1 MKIDYTNVLRY
12 LDIRCIHF
20 IIALK
25 KATPLSNHCYYV
37 SHIFYVLETNYI
49 GNISSGDI

>member
-25 KATPLSNHCYYV
+25 RQPHYHHCYYV